1 MTLGRKI
8 AAAGG
13 IFILLSG
20 LLNIVLGAQI
30 GALHYYPYLGGKM
43 GHVGITAGIAAVLI
57 GLGILFYLP
66 RLYISDSRKLRIL
79 GSVLTMVLGHLGAI
93 FGALYLGTLGVFL
106 CYLAGIW
113 LLINFIQDPVNNN
126 EPGQGS

>member
-30 GALHYYPYLGGKM
+30 GALHYYPYPGGKM